1 MYFDIFLLSVIA
13 VTAYLGPVI
22 LRRQPPGHRVFGW
35 LLVADGLCALV
46 AMAGRKSEGPGGLAD
61 LVGFVAVGAAVCL
74 VVLPPILRDLARRA
88 VHADRIWLALRL
100 IDLWDHLQPGMGAA
114 REREMVEMLA
124 AVRAGRVEEAVA
136 LLREAR
142 AELRDPVARRH
153 LDERIVA
160 TYLSARCWREAVDV
174 YATSL
179 AEQPISP
186 HLSVEMVWA
195 YCETGDL
202 PAAGRLVTQLEQA
215 FPNDEPLFAFLLN
228 RARLMFLAFV
238 GRATAVDSMLAP
250 SGPLGVLPPASRQFW
265 SGVARLNAGDRD
277 GARSSLGEAAR
288 LSRQDRR
295 ARAFAERLVARIDE
309 PGVAGPHDTSPEIA
323 GMADH
328 FAAEAAASEAP
339 MIREVPRMSGVSWRR
354 VPITIALVVINVLV
368 FGAVA
373 LHFGSTGDPGALVR
387 MGANIKSWV
396 MAGEQWRLGSS
407 MFLHVGVVHL
417 VLNMYGLWVL
427 GRLVEQMYGSVR
439 MFALYMLT
447 GLVGALASALLGGPG
462 ISAGASGAV
471 LGLLGT
477 LIAELALHRDA
488 YPRRWRGALLGPL
501 LFVAAAQILI
511 GFFYPAI
518 DQWAHVGGLAA
529 GGLGAAMLSRKS
541 ALGSSLV
548 VRALALVL
556 ACAGGGAMIW
566 AAAGV
571 ATSSYAEV
579 LAATGEAE
587 HRLGALRF
595 IGPASWRV
603 EEDDRLMD
611 DVDLV
616 SFSVEVK
623 DVCPAAVAAV
633 RRGQCVPEGDPQT
646 YLAAMLEDVAR
657 RQDVQPRPIE
667 APLLTVPAPWQSSE
681 ISISQQGF
689 GGTEYDRLV
698 IFARVHED
706 DAWLGV
712 MRVPEVLAGEIQ
724 PTLTRML
731 SSMRRE

>member
-35 LLVADGLCALV
+35 LLVADGTCALV

-61 LVGFVAVGAAVCL
+61 LIGFVAVGAAVCL

-124 AVRAGRVEEAVA
+124 AVRAGQVEEAVA

-142 AELRDPVARRH
+142 RELRDPVARRH

-160 TYLSARCWREAVDV
+160 TYLSARCWREAIDI
-174 YATSL
+174 YETSL
-179 AEQPISP
+179 AAQPISP

-195 YCETGDL
+195 YCEAGDL
-202 PAAGRLVTQLEQA
+202 AAAGRLVAQLEQA
-215 FPNDEPLFAFLLN
+215 FPGEEPVFAFLLN

-238 GRATAVDSMLAP
+238 GRAPAVEGILAP
-250 SGPLGVLPPASRQFW
+250 SGPLGMMPPASRHFW
-265 SGVARLNAGDRD
+265 SGIARLNAGDRE
-277 GARSSLGEAAR
+277 GARSSLAAAAR

-295 ARAFAERLVARIDE
+295 AREFAERIAARVDE
-309 PGVAGPHDTSPEIA
+309 PGLAGPHDMSPEIA
-323 GMADH
+323 GLADH
-328 FAAEAAASEAP
+328 FAAEAAASKAP

-354 VPITIALVVINVLV
+354 IPITASLVVICALV
-368 FGAVA
+368 FGAME
-373 LHFGSTGDPGALVR
+373 LQFGSTGDPGALVR

-396 MAGEQWRLGSS
+396 MAGEWWRLGSS
-407 MFLHVGVVHL
+407 MFLHVGPIHL

-427 GRLVEQMYGSVR
+427 GRLVEQMYGPVR
-439 MFALYMLT
+439 MFAIYMLT
-447 GLVGALASALLGGPG
+447 GLAGALASAVLGGPG

-471 LGLLGT
+471 LGLLGA

-488 YPRRWRGALLGPL
+488 YPSRWRSALLGPL

-518 DQWAHVGGLAA
+518 DQWAHIGGLAA
-529 GGLGAAMLSRKS
+529 GGLGAALLSRKS
-541 ALGSSLV
+541 ALGTSLG

-556 ACAGGGAMIW
+556 ACAGVGAMAW
-566 AAAGV
+566 GAAGV

-579 LAATGEAE
+579 LAATGETE
-587 HRLGALRF
+587 HGLGVLRF
-595 IGPASWRV
+595 MGPASWEVR
-603 EEDDRLMD
+603 EDDRLMD

-623 DVCPAAVAAV
+623 DVCPAAAGK
-633 RRGQCVPEGDPQT
+633 GQCVPRGDLQT
-646 YLAAMLEDVAR
+646 YLATMLEDVAR
-657 RQDVQPRPIE
+657 RQDVQPRPIGG
-667 APLLTVPAPWQSSE
+667 PLLTVPAPWQSSE

-698 IFARVHED
+698 IFAQVHED

-712 MRVPEVLAGEIQ
+712 MRVPEALAGEIQ

-731 SSMRRE
+731 SSMQRQ